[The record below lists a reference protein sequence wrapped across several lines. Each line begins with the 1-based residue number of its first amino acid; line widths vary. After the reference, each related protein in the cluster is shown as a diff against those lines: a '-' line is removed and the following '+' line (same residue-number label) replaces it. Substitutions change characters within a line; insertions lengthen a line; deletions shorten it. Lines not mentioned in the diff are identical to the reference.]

1 MRRSAHRF
9 SLLLIAVLCVEPLS
23 ASDGLGPV
31 ATGVLILR
39 NGEVLTGII
48 TKVGD
53 RYVIAQTDG
62 GEVRIPTRDVEMRCL
77 DLEEAYVRKR
87 ERISARDA
95 AARLQLAD
103 WCLRYGLHARAADE
117 LLAAQSLTPND
128 PRVRGLERRLQ
139 SAIEIGQRRD
149 ADPVGVPPRAS
160 HPDVFSPGR
169 QLPREAVEGFAA
181 RVQPLLLNR
190 CGASTC
196 HGARSP
202 SGFQLAG
209 PGWGKTLTQKYTQR
223 NLTAVLQ
230 QLDLAHPEASPLLTV
245 PAKPHAGLPSPVFG
259 KRDQPQ
265 QELLSA
271 WVRIAGQTALQPASV
286 GVTGGPLVQTSLAQ
300 PVPLPAVDEVSKG
313 SEAPRRTPES
323 TGGNNG
329 NKSSATLDFRDPFD
343 PERFNR
349 QFLGAAKLADTNVPA
364 SAPGTASDESP
375 LADRRDQ

>member
-1 MRRSAHRF
+1 MRRYAHRF
-9 SLLLIAVLCVEPLS
+9 CLLLMAFLCVEPLS
-23 ASDGLGPV
+23 ASDGLSPV

-39 NGEVLTGII
+39 NGEILTGTV

-62 GEVRIPTRDVEMRCL
+62 SEVRIPTRDVEMRCL

-95 AARLQLAD
+95 SVRLQLAD

-117 LLAAQSLTPND
+117 LLAAQSLAPND
-128 PRVRGLERRLQ
+128 PRVRGLERRLH

-160 HPDVFSPGR
+160 HPDVSSPGR
-169 QLPREAVEGFAA
+169 QLSKEAVEGFAA
-181 RVQPLLLNR
+181 RIQPLLLNR
-190 CGASTC
+190 CGAGTC

-271 WVRIAGQTALQPASV
+271 WVRIAGQTAPQPASV
-286 GVTGGPLVQTSLAQ
+286 GVTRGPLLQTSLNQ
-300 PVPLPAVDEVSKG
+300 PVPLPAVGEISRG
-313 SEAPRRTPES
+313 TESPLQMPES
-323 TGGNNG
+323 TERNNG
-329 NKSSATLDFRDPFD
+329 GESSANLDFRDPFD

-349 QFLGAAKLADTNVPA
+349 QFLGAASLADTNVPA
-364 SAPGTASDESP
+364 NAPRNASDKSP
-375 LADRRDQ
+375 VADRRDK